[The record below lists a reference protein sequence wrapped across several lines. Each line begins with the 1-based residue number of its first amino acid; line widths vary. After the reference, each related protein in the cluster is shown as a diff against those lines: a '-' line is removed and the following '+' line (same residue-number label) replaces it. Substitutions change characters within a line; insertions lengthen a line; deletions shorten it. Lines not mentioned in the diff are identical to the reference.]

1 MLLPPFSPAKGEE
14 RKRSFKNDYLMR
26 KKIYPV
32 LFVAALSLSACT
44 EVLEPNVDYG
54 GNTFINDYSS
64 LVEAVNNLNKTLQD
78 RFDALNTL
86 LDKNLAS
93 IKVAIDENTGA
104 ITVLEQTTKEGLNNI
119 NTSIFDGFKLLSEQV
134 DAQGTAIVYAMNQNG
149 EMLRL
154 QIDSTGKLI
163 STQIQNSTTALVNAI
178 NDQTK
183 TLEERFAALDATI
196 KAGLLEVQL
205 SIDKNTGAI
214 TLLDK
219 NTQASLATI
228 DASLTKG
235 FTAIKQSIDEQGNAI
250 VSAINTQGKL
260 LVAQIKSTGEIITA
274 QIKGSVEELIETLNA
289 NNKTLTDK
297 IEALNQ
303 TVGNGLADVKCSVNE
318 LTGQVELQTEA
329 IVQLDGT
336 VASGMDDLKEGID
349 NVNKT
354 IGKGFAAV
362 GKEITKTGGK
372 IVKAIND
379 QGEELTLAI
388 DKNGRLI
395 STSINKFNVTT
406 NANLAVL
413 IAYQRSLNNTL
424 AAINENLSKLT
435 EAEKANAETL
445 KKILDSINS
454 QLVNKGIFITAD
466 KLYMTPEAWGTVA
479 ADKTSDLYKRSQEQA
494 RVVRAVLHIT
504 GAVYDVS
511 DEKTNVVASD
521 KDELYAVNYGKV
533 SGIGTDAEVYEIVK
547 MKDGIIGRNVY
558 MKGNAKDLIGLHRFK
573 VAYSFTD
580 VLGPQSSNGYAVTQS
595 LKVTFVSGNKLMELV
610 ELKYYAK

>member
-1 MLLPPFSPAKGEE
+1 MEL
-14 RKRSFKNDYLMR
+14 KNDYLMR

-64 LVEAVNNLNKTLQD
+64 LVEAVNNLNKTLQE
-78 RFDALNTL
+78 RFDALNSL
-86 LDKNLAS
+86 LDKNLAN

-104 ITVLEQTTKEGLNNI
+104 IKVLDQTTQQGLNNI
-119 NTSIFDGFKLLSEQV
+119 NTSIFDGFKTLSEQV
-134 DAQGTAIVYAMNQNG
+134 DTQGTAIVYAINQNG

-163 STQIQNSTTALVNAI
+163 STQIQTSANALVNAI

-196 KAGLLEVQL
+196 KAGLLDVQL

-260 LVAQIKSTGEIITA
+260 LVAQIKSTGEVITA
-274 QIKGSVEELIETLNA
+274 QIKGSVEDLIETLNA
-289 NNKTLTDK
+289 NNKTLTEK

-303 TVGNGLADVKCSVNE
+303 TVGNGLADVKVSINE

-329 IVQLDGT
+329 ITQLDGT
-336 VASGMDDLKEGID
+336 LAAGMNDMKAGLDKI
-349 NVNKT
+349 NKT

-362 GKEITKTGGK
+362 GKDLTKAGGM

-379 QGEELTLAI
+379 QTEELTFTI

-395 STSINKFNVTT
+395 STSINKFNIAT
-406 NANLAVL
+406 NANLAIL
-413 IAYQRSLNNTL
+413 IGYQHSLATTL
-424 AAINENLSKLT
+424 KDINENLDKLT
-435 EAEKANAETL
+435 EAEKANVETL

-454 QLVNKGIFITAD
+454 QLVTKGIYITDD
-466 KLYMTPEAWGTVA
+466 KLYMTSEAWSTVS
-479 ADKTSDLYKRSQEQA
+479 ADKTSNLYKKSQEQA
-494 RVVRAVLHIT
+494 RTVVPVLYLRGDAYKVSVKIT
-504 GAVYDVS
+504 D
-511 DEKTNVVASD
+511 VVASD
-521 KDELYAVNYGKV
+521 KDELYAVNYDKV
-533 SGIGTDAEVYEIVK
+533 PGIGTDAKVYEIVK
-547 MKDGIIGRNVY
+547 MKNGVTGRNIN
-558 MKGNAKDLIGLHRFK
+558 MRGNSKDLLGFK
-573 VAYSFTD
+573 RYKVGYAFSD
-580 VLGPQSSNGYAVTQS
+580 VLGVHESNGYAENQS
-595 LKVTFVSGNKLMELV
+595 FKVTYVSGKKLTDEVRL
-610 ELKYYAK
+610 EYYTK